1 MQRAME
7 TEQTDMIRDIIG
19 KQDID
24 IETNI
29 MRNKGS
35 ILEFR
40 KNKLRCMKKIIYST
54 LKIETDYKSSLKSKK
69 INNKVNTNSDCWV
82 EDQVPSS
89 YHTFS
94 FLIKKP
100 N

>member
-1 MQRAME
+1 MGTSFEKNTALQMQRAME

-35 ILEFR
+35 MLEFS
-40 KNKLRCMKKIIYST
+40 KNKLRCMKK
-54 LKIETDYKSSLKSKK
+54 
-69 INNKVNTNSDCWV
+69 
-82 EDQVPSS
+82 
-89 YHTFS
+89 
-94 FLIKKP
+94 
-100 N
+100 